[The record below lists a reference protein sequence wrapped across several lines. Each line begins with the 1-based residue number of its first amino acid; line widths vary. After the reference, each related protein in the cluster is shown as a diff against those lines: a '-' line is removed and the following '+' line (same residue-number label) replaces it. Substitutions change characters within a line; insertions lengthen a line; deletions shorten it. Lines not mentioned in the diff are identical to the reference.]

1 MSEAP
6 EKIRILL
13 VEDDEDDYIVARRLL
28 AKVYGDGFDLE
39 WVQDYEGALA
49 ALREQ
54 RSDVCLLDFRMGA
67 HDGLE
72 LLRAAGANELSV
84 PVILMTGQ
92 GDRETDIEAMRAGAA
107 DYLVKGNLDGADL
120 ERSIR
125 YAIQQR
131 KGVEARTKLVR
142 EQEARAQ
149 AEEANRLK
157 DEFLATVSHELR
169 TPLNAIIGWVAL
181 LRLGKLDEVQNARA
195 LETIERNARAQGQ
208 LIDDLLDVSRIMSGK
223 VRLSV
228 RPVDLQSV
236 IEEAIETVRP
246 AADAKAIHV
255 STVLDADTG
264 SVSGDPDRLRQV
276 VWNLLT
282 NAIKFTPKGGQVQ
295 VRLERVNSHL
305 EVSVTDS
312 GEGIS
317 ADFLPHV
324 FERFRQEDSTSRRS
338 HGGLGLGLAIVRH
351 LTELHGG
358 RVTADSRGA
367 GLGATFTIHLPVLA
381 AHKRPE
387 DHVHPAAGASLKG
400 PSLEGPS
407 LEGLRVLLVDD
418 EPDAREILSL
428 ILGQRG
434 ALVHAASSAGD
445 GLRALDAF
453 DPHVI
458 VSDIEMPG
466 EDGYSFIRRVR
477 ERTAEQGGMIPA
489 AALTAYSRSQD
500 RLLALS
506 SGFQMHVPK
515 PVEPAEIVAVVWSL
529 ARRRPA

>member
-1 MSEAP
+1 MNDAP
-6 EKIRILL
+6 QTIRILL
-13 VEDDEDDYIVARRLL
+13 IEDDEDDYIVARRLL
-28 AKVYGDGFDLE
+28 SKVYGEGFELE
-39 WVQDYEGALA
+39 WVQDYDGALA

-54 RSDVCLLDFRMGA
+54 KSDVCLLDFRMGA

-72 LLRAAGANELSV
+72 ILRASGAHELSV
-84 PVILMTGQ
+84 PIILMTGQ
-92 GDRETDIEAMRAGAA
+92 GDRDTDIEAMRAGAA
-107 DYLVKGNLDGADL
+107 DYLVKGNLDAADL

-131 KGVEARTKLVR
+131 KGAEARTKLVR

-181 LRLGKLDEVQNARA
+181 LRLGKLDKEQIARA
-195 LETIERNARAQGQ
+195 FETIERNARAQSQ

-246 AADAKAIHV
+246 AADARTIHL
-255 STVLDADTG
+255 SSVLDADTG

-282 NAIKFTPKGGQVQ
+282 NAIKFTPKGGEVQ

-305 EVSVTDS
+305 EISVTDS

-358 RVTADSRGA
+358 RVTADSRGP
-367 GLGATFTIHLPVLA
+367 GLGAKFTILLPVLA
-381 AHKRPE
+381 ARKRPE
-387 DHVHPAAGASLKG
+387 DHVHPAAGASASAL
-400 PSLEGPS
+400 LEGPS
-407 LEGLRVLLVDD
+407 LEGVRVLLVDD
-418 EPDAREILSL
+418 EADAREILSL

-434 ALVHAASSAGD
+434 AVVHAASSAGD

-466 EDGYSFIRRVR
+466 EDGYSFIRQVR
-477 ERTAEQGGMIPA
+477 ERAAEHGGMIPA